1 MSTDWKILCVKISH
15 VKGIWIIIQGIPQI
29 YRLETVNQRFI
40 GAVETIFGPLARL
53 LVARR
58 LNFGLLAELM
68 KIALVRAAID
78 DLVAQSARPTDSR
91 ISIATGVHRKDIK
104 RLKGA
109 SEPLQTPKELSITS
123 QVVAKWLGTNGLI
136 DPKGNPVPIARKKQ
150 TDEQIDFEDLVR
162 SISKD
167 IRPRAVLDELL
178 DRGVIS
184 VINDETLVLHPS
196 RLTSNQDDDAL
207 SEYFGMNIHDHLAV
221 TVNNLLDPE
230 QPQLERCV
238 HYQGLSKSAVEDLA
252 KFAEA
257 QVMAAL
263 IAFNMKCQETISDK
277 NNHGSYRINFGAY
290 VHHENQTQS
299 ETEKLP

>member
-1 MSTDWKILCVKISH
+1 MKISH
-15 VKGIWIIIQGIPQI
+15 VKQISIIIQGIHQI
-29 YRLETVNQRFI
+29 YGRETLSQRFI
-40 GAVETIFGPLARL
+40 SAVETLFRPLARL

-58 LNFGLLAELM
+58 LAFGAISELM
-68 KIALVRAAID
+68 KVALVRAAID
-78 DLVAQSARPTDSR
+78 DLVAQGARPTDSR

-104 RLKGA
+104 RLKED
-109 SEPLQTPKELSITS
+109 SEPQQTPKELSITS
-123 QVVAKWLGTNGLI
+123 QVVAKWLGTKGLI
-136 DPKGNPVPIARKKQ
+136 DPKGNPIPILRKKQ
-150 TDEQIDFEDLVR
+150 TNEEIDFEDLVR

-167 IRPRAVLDELL
+167 IRPRAILDELL
-178 DRGVIS
+178 DRGVVS

-230 QPQLERCV
+230 KPQLERCV
-238 HYQGLSKSAVEDLA
+238 HYQGLSKSAVEDLV

-257 QVMAAL
+257 QAMAAL

-277 NNHGSYRINFGAY
+277 NNHGGYRINFGTY
-290 VHHENQTQS
+290 LYHEDQVHS
-299 ETEKLP
+299 KTEKSL

>member
-1 MSTDWKILCVKISH
+1 L
-15 VKGIWIIIQGIPQI
+15 
-29 YRLETVNQRFI
+29 NQRFLS
-40 GAVETIFGPLARL
+40 AVETFFGPLARL
-53 LVARR
+53 FVARR
-58 LNFGLLAELM
+58 LNFGLVAELM
-68 KIALVRAAID
+68 KVALVRAAID
-78 DLVAQSARPTDSR
+78 DLVAQGARPTDSR

-104 RLKGA
+104 RLKEA
-109 SEPLQTPKELSITS
+109 PEPLQTQKELSITS
-123 QVVAKWLGTNGLI
+123 QVVAKWLGTKKLI
-136 DPKGNPVPIARKKQ
+136 DPKGDPIPIVRKKK
-150 TDEQIDFEDLVR
+150 TSEEIDFEDLVR

-184 VINDETLVLHPS
+184 VINDETLVLHPN

-207 SEYFGMNIHDHLAV
+207 FAYFGMNIHDHLAV

-257 QVMAAL
+257 QAMAAL

-277 NNHGSYRINFGAY
+277 NNHGSYRINFGSY

-299 ETEKLP
+299 KTEKLP